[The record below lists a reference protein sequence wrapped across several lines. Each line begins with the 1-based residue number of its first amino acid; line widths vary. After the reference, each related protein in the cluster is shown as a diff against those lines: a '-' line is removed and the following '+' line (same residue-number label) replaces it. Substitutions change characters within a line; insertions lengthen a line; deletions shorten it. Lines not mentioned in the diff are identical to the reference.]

1 MSESTKKTQEQAA
14 EDLWKDVEE
23 QIYENPQQLTR
34 MLNSQLLNTVNLVE
48 KLTLVVVQ
56 TCDDEALIKSLVE
69 EALVNQQTRMAIMK
83 NLDKTFEEQR
93 KIGREETKKI
103 AKAILEEV
111 RQAKNK
117 HMAS

>member
-1 MSESTKKTQEQAA
+1 MSESTKKTQEQAT

-23 QIYENPQQLTR
+23 QIYENPEQMLR

-48 KLTLVVVQ
+48 KLTIVVVQ
-56 TCDDEALIKSLVE
+56 SCDDDTLKKTLVE
-69 EALVNQQTRMAIMK
+69 EALVCQQTRMAIIK
-83 NLDKTFEEQR
+83 NLDKSFEEQR

-111 RQAKNK
+111 RQAKTK